1 MMLVDRKTSR
11 LVREKIVPRIVLLA
25 MCFIF
30 ILPFYWMVATALKTI
45 EELRML
51 PPTLFPM
58 TPRFYNFVEA
68 VQFIPFLLYLR
79 NSMTILFFFVFGAIL
94 SNTIIAYGFGR
105 IQWRGRDAVFIV
117 VIATMFIPFP
127 VVMVALFDIFAS
139 LRLVNTFIPLIL
151 PAYFGSAFWIFLMR
165 QFLLT
170 IPKEISEAGLID
182 GANEFQI
189 FYRLILPLMKPVI
202 AVVGIFAALAS
213 WNDFLGPLIYL
224 TNPRLYTLSIGL
236 QFFRGQH
243 NVEFSLLM
251 AASAL
256 VVLPVVVIFLCF
268 QKFFVEGITV
278 GAVKG

>member
-1 MMLVDRKTSR
+1 MTYNQRKTAR
-11 LVREKIVPRIVLLA
+11 VIREKVVPRCILV
-25 MCFIF
+25 MMSFVF
-30 ILPFYWMVATALKTI
+30 ILPFYWMIATALKTT

-58 TPRFYNFVEA
+58 TPQFYNFVEA
-68 VQFIPFLLYLR
+68 VQFIPFFLFFQ
-79 NSMTILFFFVFGAIL
+79 NSMTILVFFVIGAVI
-94 SNTIIAYGFGR
+94 SNTIIAYGFSR
-105 IQWRGRDAVFIV
+105 IQWPGRDAVFII

-139 LRLVNTFIPLIL
+139 LRLVNTFVPLIL
-151 PAYFGSAFWIFLMR
+151 PAFFGSAFWIFLMR

-170 IPKEISEAGLID
+170 IPKEISDAGLID
-182 GANEFQI
+182 GANEVQI
-189 FYRLILPLMKPVI
+189 FLRLILPLMKPVM

-224 TNPRLYTLSIGL
+224 QNPRLYTLSIGL

-243 NVEFSLLM
+243 QVEFSLLM
-251 AASAL
+251 AASTL
-256 VVLPVVVIFLCF
+256 VVLPVVIIFLCF
-268 QKFFVEGITV
+268 QRFFVEGITV

>member
-1 MMLVDRKTSR
+1 MLDRRTSR
-11 LVREKIVPRIVLLA
+11 ILREKVLPRVILVI

-45 EELRML
+45 DELRML

-68 VQFIPFLLYLR
+68 VQFIPFLLFLR
-79 NSMTILFFFVFGAIL
+79 NSMTILFFFVLGAII
-94 SNTIIAYGFGR
+94 SNTIIAYGFSR
-105 IQWRGRDAVFIV
+105 IQWRGRDAVFVIV
-117 VIATMFIPFP
+117 IGTMFIPFP

-139 LRLVNTFIPLIL
+139 LRLVNTFIPLTL

-165 QFLLT
+165 QFMLT
-170 IPKEISEAGLID
+170 IPKEISDAGLID

-189 FYRLILPLMKPVI
+189 FSRLIFPLTKPVI

-224 TNPRLYTLSIGL
+224 TNPRLYTLSIGI

-251 AASAL
+251 AASSL
-256 VVLPVVVIFLCF
+256 VVLPVVIIFLCF
-268 QKFFVEGITV
+268 QRFFVEGITV

>member
-1 MMLVDRKTSR
+1 MLDRRTSR
-11 LVREKIVPRIVLLA
+11 ILREKVLPRVILVI

-45 EELRML
+45 DELRML

-68 VQFIPFLLYLR
+68 VQFIPFLLFLR
-79 NSMTILFFFVFGAIL
+79 NSMTILFFFVLGAII
-94 SNTIIAYGFGR
+94 SNTIIAYGFSR
-105 IQWRGRDAVFIV
+105 IQWRGRDAVFVIV
-117 VIATMFIPFP
+117 IGTMFIPFP

-139 LRLVNTFIPLIL
+139 LRLVNTFIPLTL

-165 QFLLT
+165 QFMLT
-170 IPKEISEAGLID
+170 IPKEISDAGLID

-189 FYRLILPLMKPVI
+189 FSRLIFPLTKPVI

-224 TNPRLYTLSIGL
+224 TNPRLYTLSIGI

-251 AASAL
+251 AASSL

-268 QKFFVEGITV
+268 QRFFVEGITV